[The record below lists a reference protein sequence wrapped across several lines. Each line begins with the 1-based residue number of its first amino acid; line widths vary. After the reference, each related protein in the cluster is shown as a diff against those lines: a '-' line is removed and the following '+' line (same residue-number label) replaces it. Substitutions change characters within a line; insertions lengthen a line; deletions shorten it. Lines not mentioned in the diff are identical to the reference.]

1 MTMTNIE
8 QRLIDIIKDY
18 SKIDFNVVPE
28 MDLIFDLGF
37 DSLSFTE
44 LIVACEDEFKIE
56 IEIDHLSMEASRT
69 IKGLAAAIES
79 LLGSN

>member
-18 SKIDFNVVPE
+18 SKIDSAIVPE

-56 IEIDHLSMEASRT
+56 IEIDNLSMEASRT
-69 IKGLAAAIES
+69 IKGLATAIES
-79 LLGSN
+79 LLNSN

>member
-18 SKIDFNVVPE
+18 SKVDFDVVPE

-56 IEIDHLSMEASRT
+56 IEIDNLSMEASRT
-69 IKGLAAAIES
+69 IKGLATAVES

>member
-1 MTMTNIE
+1 MTNIE

-18 SKIDFNVVPE
+18 SKIDFDIVPE

-44 LIVACEDEFKIE
+44 LIVA
-56 IEIDHLSMEASRT
+56 
-69 IKGLAAAIES
+69 
-79 LLGSN
+79 